1 MEQII
6 QECKKYSMISDERF
20 RCNIESVIYV
30 NKYCIPGDIVEI
42 GVWKGG
48 SILSMILASKSK
60 RDFYLYDTFEGMTEP
75 TSLDKDYKNNN
86 AIDILHKP
94 EIKCLSTLDEVKE
107 NIYKHTDQRENI
119 HFIKGDI
126 LLNKTFPSKIALLR
140 LDTDWYESTKYEL
153 ENFYTLV
160 SDGGV
165 IIIDDYG
172 HWKGC
177 RKAVDEFIKDKN
189 INLIPVD
196 YTGVYFIKNN

>member
-1 MEQII
+1 MSDNLIDL
-6 QECKKYSMISDERF
+6 CKNYSMISRERF
-20 RCNIESVIYV
+20 LNNINSVEYIEN
-30 NKYCIPGDIVEI
+30 NKIEGDIVEI

-48 SILSMILASKSK
+48 SMLSMILSTKSN

-75 TSLDKDYKNNN
+75 TDLDLDYSNTPAKL
-86 AIDILHKP
+86 ILNDV
-94 EIKCLSTLDEVKE
+94 KCLSTLDEVKE
-107 NIYKHTDQRENI
+107 NIYKHTDKRENI